1 MYKIKNGILY
11 HDDVPELGIGQS
23 YFASYHPQKV
33 PVGPGEDAIA
43 KIKGDVKAMK
53 AAGFNICRMA
63 ALGEVAYK
71 DGKLEASFPLA
82 DCFCDNCLE
91 ADMAAMI
98 RLQGYD
104 FNLHGYENAIMLDNE
119 LKPMEFHWSWF
130 VRNCLCHEGIYQD
143 NKDGTAVSAAH
154 FDEKKAVVSYQIY
167 CEPAYPHKGLYDYN
181 PKTVEAFFKKT
192 GHQAPRQRP
201 RTLEDLDLWIEWK
214 LFLESVMEGFLC
226 DMADVASSRAT
237 LTCHTTAP
245 FSCGAITRGQDY
257 FETAKRMDIL
267 GITHY
272 IVSRWPDYHHAALCL
287 DAAES
292 IAALFGKHAWIIEYN
307 ARTNISSIEFQRQTY
322 NALGRGIKA
331 IMYYQ
336 WRADYPYPDSPEPEA
351 FGMIYN
357 NGSKTKAYDDEM
369 AMVRILNRLSTSLAI
384 AERVRSSIAILC
396 SSHANAYFDG
406 IDNWTCD
413 GAIGSH
419 DRYILAMQAA
429 YARLNEE
436 GLAVNFVRSCDLGH
450 TPYAVDILIIPASEG
465 LSETEKDEI
474 DLFEGKVYE
483 YDAKGAFYAYQRQP
497 SRRLHG
503 VVYDGL
509 SAKDLG
515 LQAPSSTDKV
525 HVDARVLKSGSET
538 LVCLVN
544 YDENEKLVVGCR
556 LKLADPVTSSAVF
569 YSLEYENGINVSVKG
584 GVAELPDFLAGGI
597 LVIKR

>member
-1 MYKIKNGILY
+1 
-11 HDDVPELGIGQS
+11 
-23 YFASYHPQKV
+23 
-33 PVGPGEDAIA
+33 
-43 KIKGDVKAMK
+43 
-53 AAGFNICRMA
+53 
-63 ALGEVAYK
+63 
-71 DGKLEASFPLA
+71 
-82 DCFCDNCLE
+82 
-91 ADMAAMI
+91 
-98 RLQGYD
+98 
-104 FNLHGYENAIMLDNE
+104 
-119 LKPMEFHWSWF
+119 
-130 VRNCLCHEGIYQD
+130 
-143 NKDGTAVSAAH
+143 
-154 FDEKKAVVSYQIY
+154 
-167 CEPAYPHKGLYDYN
+167 
-181 PKTVEAFFKKT
+181 
-192 GHQAPRQRP
+192 
-201 RTLEDLDLWIEWK
+201 
-214 LFLESVMEGFLC
+214 
-226 DMADVASSRAT
+226 
-237 LTCHTTAP
+237 
-245 FSCGAITRGQDY
+245 
-257 FETAKRMDIL
+257 
-267 GITHY
+267 
-272 IVSRWPDYHHAALCL
+272 
-287 DAAES
+287 
-292 IAALFGKHAWIIEYN
+292 
-307 ARTNISSIEFQRQTY
+307 
-322 NALGRGIKA
+322 
-331 IMYYQ
+331 
-336 WRADYPYPDSPEPEA
+336 
-351 FGMIYN
+351 
-357 NGSKTKAYDDEM
+357 
-369 AMVRILNRLSTSLAI
+369 
-384 AERVRSSIAILC
+384 
-396 SSHANAYFDG
+396 FDG